1 MFYKEI
7 EAAYIAGNVK
17 IGLPAVG
24 DRVSVQAQG
33 INRLKAFFLNTSE
46 KNALKKLSIENATA
60 QRLSK

>member
-7 EAAYIAGNVK
+7 EAAYIAGCVK

-24 DRVSVQAQG
+24 DGVSVQAQG
-33 INRLKAFFLNTSE
+33 INRLKALFLNISE
-46 KNALKKLSIENATA
+46 KKALKKLSIKNATE